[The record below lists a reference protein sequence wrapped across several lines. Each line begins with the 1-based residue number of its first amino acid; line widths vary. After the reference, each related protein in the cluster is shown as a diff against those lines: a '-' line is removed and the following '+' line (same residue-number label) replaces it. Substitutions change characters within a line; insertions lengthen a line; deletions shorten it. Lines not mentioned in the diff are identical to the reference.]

1 VTPAAAAIPL
11 NASLLAARMQ
21 PAASPMPLRG
31 LTTGLAR
38 GDDAAW
44 MQFHREYGPAIFRQL
59 LAATHGDYDL
69 ASDALQQTYLRI
81 ARHARPCDS
90 GAQFASWLRLAARSA
105 LSDCRRRRRSFFDL
119 VRRRATDPAERI
131 DDADDGP
138 LFAALDASLGAL
150 APEQRALLEAKY
162 FRHESVQDIA
172 DRLGLSAKAVE
183 SRLTRA
189 RAGLRER
196 LSLALQEIPHD

>member
-1 VTPAAAAIPL
+1 VIFPHA
-11 NASLLAARMQ
+11 ASLSQTVLPFSSSEPEAT
-21 PAASPMPLRG
+21 PLRV
-31 LTTGLAR
+31 LTTGLAC
-38 GDDAAW
+38 GDDASW

-69 ASDALQQTYLRI
+69 ASEALQQTYLRI

-90 GAQFASWLRLAARSA
+90 EAQFASWLRLAAHSA
-105 LSDCRRRRRSFFDL
+105 LSDCRRRRKSYFELLRH
-119 VRRRATDPAERI
+119 RAADPAERI
-131 DDADDGP
+131 DDDGP
-138 LFAALDASLGAL
+138 LFAALDDSLAAL

-162 FRHESVQDIA
+162 FRRESVQGIA

-189 RAGLRER
+189 RAELRER
-196 LSLALQEIPHD
+196 LNLALQGTPHD

>member
-1 VTPAAAAIPL
+1 VTF
-11 NASLLAARMQ
+11 SLAESLTPTVLPFSSLEAEAT
-21 PAASPMPLRG
+21 PLRT

-44 MQFHREYGPAIFRQL
+44 MQFHREYGPGLFRQL
-59 LAATHGDYDL
+59 LAATRGDHDL
-69 ASDALQQTYLRI
+69 AGEALQQAYLRV

-105 LSDCRRRRRSFFDL
+105 LSDCRRRRRSYFSL
-119 VRRRATDPAERI
+119 LRHRAAEPT
-131 DDADDGP
+131 AWSNDDGP

-150 APEQRALLEAKY
+150 ASEQRALLEAKY
-162 FRHESVQDIA
+162 FRRESVQSIA
-172 DRLGLSAKAVE
+172 DRLGLTAKAVE

-189 RAGLRER
+189 RAELRGRLNLALRE
-196 LSLALQEIPHD
+196 SAHE

>member
-1 VTPAAAAIPL
+1 VTFPL
-11 NASLLAARMQ
+11 AESLTPTVLPFSSIEAEAT
-21 PAASPMPLRG
+21 PLRT

-44 MQFHREYGPAIFRQL
+44 MQFHREYGPGLFRQL
-59 LAATHGDYDL
+59 LAATRGDHDL
-69 ASDALQQTYLRI
+69 ASEALQHTYLRI

-105 LSDCRRRRRSFFDL
+105 LSDSRRRRQSYFSLLRH
-119 VRRRATDPAERI
+119 RAEDPNVRI
-131 DDADDGP
+131 DDDDGP

-150 APEQRALLEAKY
+150 ASEQRALLEAKY
-162 FRHESVQDIA
+162 FRRESVQSIA
-172 DRLGLSAKAVE
+172 DRLGLTAKAVE

-189 RAGLRER
+189 RAELRER
-196 LSLALQEIPHD
+196 LNLALREISYE